1 MTSEDSPRV
10 FVPPPLTFAA
20 LVGVGLLIDGG
31 PLAVGLPMVAAIVLA
46 ATGFG
51 LTAAALGLF
60 AKSKTRAEP
69 WRPAS
74 ALVASGLYRRTRNPM
89 YLGMALVSFGA
100 ALAFTSMAAI
110 LLTILA
116 ALILDRTVIARE
128 EAYLERR
135 FGADYRE
142 YRKRVRRWL

>member
-1 MTSEDSPRV
+1 MTSDDNPRV
-10 FVPPPLTFAA
+10 FVPPPLVFAA
-20 LVGVGLLIDGG
+20 LVGAGLLIDGG
-31 PLAVGLPMVAAIVLA
+31 PLAIGLPLLAAIVLA
-46 ATGFG
+46 VTGFG
-51 LTAAALGLF
+51 LIAAALGLF

-74 ALVASGLYRRTRNPM
+74 ALVASGLYRHTRNPM
-89 YLGMALVSFGA
+89 YLGMVLVSFGA
-100 ALAFTSMAAI
+100 ALAFTSAAGM

-142 YRKRVRRWL
+142 YCERVRRWL

>member
-1 MTSEDSPRV
+1 MTSEDNPRV
-10 FVPPPLTFAA
+10 FVPPPLMFAA
-20 LVGVGLLIDGG
+20 LVGVGLLVDGG
-31 PLAVGLPMVAAIVLA
+31 PRAGGLQIFAAVVLA

-51 LTAAALGLF
+51 LVAAALGLF
-60 AKSKTRAEP
+60 ARSGTRAEP

-74 ALVASGLYRRTRNPM
+74 ALVASGLYRHTRNPM
-89 YLGMALVSFGA
+89 YLGMSFLGLA
-100 ALAFTSMAAI
+100 IALAFTSVTAA

-116 ALILDRTVIARE
+116 AFIVDRTVIARE

-135 FGADYRE
+135 FGANYRE